1 MFGPFYFPFSCNKDY
16 AMQVEITAKNGHMEG
31 LPSLRLHCKSRI

>member
-16 AMQVEITAKNGHMEG
+16 AMQVEITAKKWTYGR
-31 LPSLRLHCKSRI
+31 PSFP